1 MITEY
6 LIVLFKNKQRYKLIK
21 KYKTFDNAIS
31 FFQKKMKESDSIYF
45 NIEIE
50 SDNQVDYELGLIVS
64 GNNKFDTIYITDE
77 LGRNIKVETDDNS
90 FKILKIGK
98 YNLPEKITTVNTKER
113 LTFDDFI
120 KKYLRG
126 DSLKMVSNL
135 NNKVIVQNDEKINM
149 FSCKTVGEAE
159 RFLSSLE
166 KYMIDNNKRNSIIVR
181 DTSFQQRKYMYE
193 LLKAAGFDMKIL
205 YRTSTTRLKGR

>member
-31 FFQKKMKESDSIYF
+31 FYEKKMKESDSVYF

-64 GNNKFDTIYITDE
+64 GGSKVETIYITDE

-98 YNLPEKITTVNTKER
+98 YNLQ
-113 LTFDDFI
+113 
-120 KKYLRG
+120 KK
-126 DSLKMVSNL
+126 
-135 NNKVIVQNDEKINM
+135 
-149 FSCKTVGEAE
+149 
-159 RFLSSLE
+159 
-166 KYMIDNNKRNSIIVR
+166 
-181 DTSFQQRKYMYE
+181 
-193 LLKAAGFDMKIL
+193 
-205 YRTSTTRLKGR
+205 